1 MFINFKRWCRMKKK
15 TYLLSGAITNIVFSG
30 IAFVV
35 CLVGYIL
42 LFGIES
48 PNNLVGGFAVALT
61 KALMMVIV
69 FLLMIVFAVNIVLS
83 SLLLMFLKK
92 DNYKKII
99 GISITIFILDCIFVI
114 ASFFNFDLWSIIIMF
129 CFAVAGSLLLIGI
142 IQEHKQN
149 KLNISSVQ
157 NNVEKFSE
165 IKLNNEVE
173 NVANFSTNN
182 DEKKDNQN

>member
-1 MFINFKRWCRMKKK
+1 
-15 TYLLSGAITNIVFSG
+15 
-30 IAFVV
+30 
-35 CLVGYIL
+35 
-42 LFGIES
+42 
-48 PNNLVGGFAVALT
+48 
-61 KALMMVIV
+61 
-69 FLLMIVFAVNIVLS
+69 MIVFAVNIVLS

-157 NNVEKFSE
+157 NNVGKFSE

>member
-1 MFINFKRWCRMKKK
+1 MKKK

-48 PNNLVGGFAVALT
+48 PNNLVGGFAVGLT
-61 KALMMVIV
+61 KAIMIVIISLLLIV
-69 FLLMIVFAVNIVLS
+69 FIINVVLS
-83 SLLLMFLKK
+83 SLILVALKK
-92 DNYKKII
+92 NNYKAIM
-99 GISITIFILDCIFVI
+99 GISITVFVFDCIFVI

-142 IQEHKQN
+142 INEYKQK
-149 KLNISSVQ
+149 KLNISSNQ

>member
-83 SLLLMFLKK
+83 SLILVALKK
-92 DNYKKII
+92 NNYKAIM
-99 GISITIFILDCIFVI
+99 GISITVFVFDCIFVI

-129 CFAVAGSLLLIGI
+129 CFAVAGSLLLIGMI
-142 IQEHKQN
+142 NEYKQN
-149 KLNISSVQ
+149 KLNISSNQ

>member
-1 MFINFKRWCRMKKK
+1 MKKK

-83 SLLLMFLKK
+83 SLILVALKK
-92 DNYKKII
+92 NNYKAIM
-99 GISITIFILDCIFVI
+99 GITITVFVFDCIFVI
-114 ASFFNFDLWSIIIMF
+114 GSFFNFDLWSIILMF
-129 CFAVAGSLLLIGI
+129 CFALSGSLLLIGI

-157 NNVEKFSE
+157 NNVGKFSE

-182 DEKKDNQN
+182 DEKKIIKIKILTIKNKK